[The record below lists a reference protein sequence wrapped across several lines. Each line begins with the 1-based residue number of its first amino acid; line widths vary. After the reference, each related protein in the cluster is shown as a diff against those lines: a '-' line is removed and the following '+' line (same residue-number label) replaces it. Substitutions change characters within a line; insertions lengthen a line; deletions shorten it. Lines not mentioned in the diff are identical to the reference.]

1 MKRRKCKA
9 APLPPFPLKLTRRT
23 AFGYR
28 SAHARESTVR
38 IRGRPRA
45 DPNSQ
50 RHPVVSPPERGLFP
64 ADVPAVAYFRIPL
77 PPDGPGRRRQPSD
90 DRHGPAERGL
100 GDGLRRRPADLPD
113 RGLGPDGHRAGA
125 VRRPV
130 QYSVARAQPVRD
142 PGGARLRVLP
152 PGPDTARGFL
162 RAGEEAPVRRAG
174 GTGEAGRELPAVAG
188 GRRRARELP
197 EAACG

>member
-77 PPDGPGRRRQPSD
+77 PPDGPGRRLQPSD
-90 DRHGPAERGL
+90 ERHGPAEGGM
-100 GDGLRRRPADLPD
+100 GDR
-113 RGLGPDGHRAGA
+113 
-125 VRRPV
+125 
-130 QYSVARAQPVRD
+130 S
-142 PGGARLRVLP
+142 
-152 PGPDTARGFL
+152 
-162 RAGEEAPVRRAG
+162 EE
-174 GTGEAGRELPAVAG
+174 
-188 GRRRARELP
+188 
-197 EAACG
+197 